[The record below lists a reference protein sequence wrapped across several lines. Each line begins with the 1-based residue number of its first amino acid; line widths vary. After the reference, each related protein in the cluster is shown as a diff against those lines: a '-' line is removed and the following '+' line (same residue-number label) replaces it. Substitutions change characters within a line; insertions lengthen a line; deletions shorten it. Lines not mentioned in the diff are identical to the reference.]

1 MIAKLKGRID
11 QIGDNWLVIDVNGVG
26 YLVFCSASTLN
37 NFSLSDSE
45 VSLLIDT
52 HVREDQIS
60 LYGFL
65 NYEEKEWF
73 RLLLSVQGVG
83 ARVALAILSV
93 LIPNQLT
100 EAITFQN
107 NSAFTQ
113 VSGVGPKLAQRI
125 VSELKDK
132 SPKLTQQSSANET
145 GVSENDKSSD
155 ARIKDAVSALVNL
168 GYKEYDAFQAIAKLS
183 KKSKMPL
190 EELVKKGLQELSF
203 ASEQ

>member
-1 MIAKLKGRID
+1 M
-11 QIGDNWLVIDVNGVG
+11 
-26 YLVFCSASTLN
+26 
-37 NFSLSDSE
+37 SLSQKR
-45 VSLLIDT
+45 T
-52 HVREDQIS
+52 A
-60 LYGFL
+60 
-65 NYEEKEWF
+65 KE
-73 RLLLSVQGVG
+73 Q
-83 ARVALAILSV
+83 
-93 LIPNQLT
+93 T
-100 EAITFQN
+100 
-107 NSAFTQ
+107 
-113 VSGVGPKLAQRI
+113 KLAQRI

>member
-26 YLVFCSASTLN
+26 YLVFCSASTLS
-37 NFSLSDSE
+37 NFSLSDSKI
-45 VSLLIDT
+45 SLLIDT

-65 NYEEKEWF
+65 TYEEKEWF
-73 RLLLSVQGVG
+73 RLLQSVQGVG

-100 EAITFQN
+100 EAIAFQN
-107 NSAFTQ
+107 NSVFTQ

-132 SPKLTQQSSANET
+132 SPKLTQPDSVET
-145 GVSENDKSSD
+145 GVSNNDKSSD
-155 ARIKDAVSALVNL
+155 TAVKDAVSALVNL

-190 EELVKKGLQELSF
+190 EELVKKGLQQLSF
-203 ASEQ
+203 AGEQ